1 MTLLTGKALEW
12 ATAVWDLDC
21 MTVWQRIKQ
30 PYNYFTQLI
39 RDVFQYPAGGM
50 LLSTNSA
57 TSRHQTC
64 FCLCYPV
71 SPLLQFLSIQTQDL
85 LLS

>member
-30 PYNYFTQLI
+30 
-39 RDVFQYPAGGM
+39 
-50 LLSTNSA
+50 S
-57 TSRHQTC
+57 
-64 FCLCYPV
+64 
-71 SPLLQFLSIQTQDL
+71 
-85 LLS
+85 